1 MGEIPNPNIVNVEPI
16 IERLNSFLMGSFVN
30 SASSI
35 FKMER
40 RGFKLNGKGCKYR
53 LKSHIF
59 RLNKKTMSCSFGD
72 RE

>member
-30 SASSI
+30 STSSI

-40 RGFKLNGKGCKYR
+40 RGFKLNGKGC
-53 LKSHIF
+53 H
-59 RLNKKTMSCSFGD
+59 N
-72 RE
+72 